1 MIALYPGSFDPLT
14 YGHLDVIE
22 RAVRLFD
29 CVVVAILTNPDK
41 SPLFSIEERICQ
53 IQKATAHLDR
63 VEVDTFHGLTVNFA
77 RQRGAQV
84 LIRGLRAVSDF
95 ELELQMAQT
104 NRTLAPEIETL
115 FLSTSTVH
123 SFLSSSL
130 VKGIARLGGPVS
142 HMVPSHIEVALSER
156 YGVREEIS

>member
-1 MIALYPGSFDPLT
+1 
-14 YGHLDVIE
+14 
-22 RAVRLFD
+22 
-29 CVVVAILTNPDK
+29 
-41 SPLFSIEERICQ
+41 
-53 IQKATAHLDR
+53 
-63 VEVDTFHGLTVNFA
+63 VEVDTFDGLTVKFA
-77 RQRGAQV
+77 QLRGARV

-142 HMVPSHIEVALSER
+142 HMVPRHIEVALSER
-156 YGVREEIS
+156 YGVREEFS

>member
-1 MIALYPGSFDPLT
+1 LIALYPGSFDPLT
-14 YGHLDVIE
+14 NGHLDIIE
-22 RAVRLFD
+22 RATTLFD

-41 SPLFSIEERICQ
+41 SPLFSAEERISQ
-53 IQKATAHLDR
+53 IQKATAHLDQ
-63 VEVDTFHGLTVNFA
+63 VEVDTFNGLTVKFA
-77 RQRGAQV
+77 QLRGARV

-142 HMVPSHIEVALSER
+142 HMVPRHIEAALSER
-156 YGVREEIS
+156 YGVREESP

>member
-22 RAVRLFD
+22 RAVGLFD

-41 SPLFSIEERICQ
+41 SPLFSTEERIDQ
-53 IQKATAHLDR
+53 IQTATAHLER

-142 HMVPSHIEVALSER
+142 HMVPKHIEVALSER
-156 YGVREEIS
+156 YGLRGEI

>member
-14 YGHLDVIE
+14 NGHLDIIE
-22 RAVRLFD
+22 RAARLFD

-41 SPLFSIEERICQ
+41 SPLFSTEERIDQ
-53 IQKATAHLDR
+53 IQKATVYLDQ
-63 VEVDTFHGLTVNFA
+63 VEVDTFHGLTVKFA
-77 RQRGAQV
+77 QQRGARV

-142 HMVPSHIEVALSER
+142 HMVPRHIEVALNER
-156 YGVREEIS
+156 YGVREEFS